1 MSLVD
6 IIEPSLLE
14 KLRSCSF
21 AQLKTFDT
29 GEFIYR
35 EGDTPENIY
44 LIEDGLVGLVNMAL
58 NGQETLLRVFGNQY
72 IFGHRSLMAGE
83 NHHASAVVLRKSKI
97 LTLCFHSINDVLEN
111 MPEFLPIITKILAKE
126 LKYSEMRFAGITSKK
141 VTSRIIESLIFLKN
155 RYPEYK
161 WTRREIGEFCG
172 AQTETVTRAL
182 TKLEK
187 EGLIKKSGRDIIIV
201 DEENLFCRAENCLD

>member
-1 MSLVD
+1 MSLLDVTNQD
-6 IIEPSLLE
+6 FIKKI
-14 KLRSCSF
+14 KSCSF
-21 AQLKTFDT
+21 SQQRTYEAGDFV
-29 GEFIYR
+29 YN

-44 LIEDGLVGLVNMAL
+44 FIEDGLVGLVNMAM
-58 NGQETLLRVFGNQY
+58 NGQETLLRVFGKNY
-72 IFGHRSLMAGE
+72 IFGHRSLIAGE
-83 NHHASAVVLRKSKI
+83 KHHASSLVLRKTKI
-97 LTLCFHSINDVLEN
+97 VTLCFHSAEEIQKE
-111 MPEFLPIITKILAKE
+111 MPEFMTVISKILAKE
-126 LKYSEMRFAGITSKK
+126 LKYAEMRFAGLTSKK

-187 EGLIKKSGRDIIIV
+187 EGLIKKNGRDIIIL
-201 DEENLFCRAENCLD
+201 DENNLFCRAENCLD

>member
-1 MSLVD
+1 
-6 IIEPSLLE
+6 
-14 KLRSCSF
+14 
-21 AQLKTFDT
+21 
-29 GEFIYR
+29 
-35 EGDTPENIY
+35 
-44 LIEDGLVGLVNMAL
+44 
-58 NGQETLLRVFGNQY
+58 
-72 IFGHRSLMAGE
+72 
-83 NHHASAVVLRKSKI
+83 
-97 LTLCFHSINDVLEN
+97 
-111 MPEFLPIITKILAKE
+111 
-126 LKYSEMRFAGITSKK
+126 MRFAGITSKK

>member
-1 MSLVD
+1 MSLKDIVD
-6 IIEPSLLE
+6 A
-14 KLRSCSF
+14 KLIQKIKGCSF
-21 AQLKTFDT
+21 VQLREYNA
-29 GEFIYR
+29 GEFVYR

-44 LIEDGLVGLVNMAL
+44 LIEDGLVGLVNMAM
-58 NGQETLLRVFGNQY
+58 NGQETLLRIFGNDY
-72 IFGHRSLMAGE
+72 IFGHRSLVAE
-83 NHHASAVVLRKSKI
+83 EKHHASAMVLRKSKI
-97 LTLCFHSINDVLEN
+97 LALCFHSVHEINDN
-111 MPEFLPIITKILAKE
+111 MPEFLPVILKILAKE
-126 LKYSEMRFAGITSKK
+126 LKYAEMRFAGITSKK

-187 EGLIKKSGRDIIIV
+187 EGLIRKDGREIIIV
-201 DEENLFCRAENCLD
+201 DESNLFCRAENCLD